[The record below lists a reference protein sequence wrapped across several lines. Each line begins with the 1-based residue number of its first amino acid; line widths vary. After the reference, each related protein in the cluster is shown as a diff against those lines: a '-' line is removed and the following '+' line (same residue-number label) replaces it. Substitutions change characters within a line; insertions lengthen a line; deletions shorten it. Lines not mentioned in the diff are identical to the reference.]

1 MKAGNNITG
10 RFRPK
15 MKIKKND
22 TVIVLVG
29 SEKDKGKKGRVLDVD
44 AAKNRLLVEGI
55 RIVKRHTKP
64 NAASPNGGI
73 IEKEA
78 YIHASNVA
86 LVDPKSGT
94 ATRVGRKEVNGE
106 LVRYAKKSGEVI
118 K

>member
-1 MKAGNNITG
+1 MG

-22 TVIVLVG
+22 TVVVLVG

-44 AAKNRLLVEGI
+44 VLKNRVLVEGV

-78 YIHASNVA
+78 YIHSSNVA
-86 LVDPKSGT
+86 LVDPKSGN
-94 ATRVGRKEVNGE
+94 ATRVGKKEVNGK

>member
-1 MKAGNNITG
+1 MKAGNNTAG

-15 MKIKKND
+15 MKIRKDD

-29 SEKDKGKKGRVLDVD
+29 GEKDKGKKGRVLDVD
-44 AAKNRLLVEGI
+44 LDKNRLLVEGV

-64 NAASPNGGI
+64 NATYPNGSI
-73 IEKEA
+73 VEKEA

-86 LVDPKSGT
+86 LIDPKSGKP
-94 ATRVGRKEVNGE
+94 TRVGKKEVGGK
-106 LVRYAKKSGEVI
+106 LVRFAKKSGEVI

>member
-22 TVIVLVG
+22 NVIVLSG
-29 SEKDKGKKGRVLDVD
+29 KDKGKKSRVIAVD
-44 AAKNRLLVEGI
+44 PEKNRVLVEGVK
-55 RIVKRHTKP
+55 IVKRHTKP
-64 NAASPNGGI
+64 NAATPNGGI
-73 IEKEA
+73 VEKEA
-78 YIHASNVA
+78 FIHASNVA
-86 LVDPKSGT
+86 LVDPKGGK
-94 ATRVGRKEVNGE
+94 ATRVGRKEVDGK

>member
-1 MKAGNNITG
+1 MKAGNNISG

-29 SEKDKGKKGRVLDVD
+29 SEKDKGKKGRVIDVD
-44 AAKNRLLVEGI
+44 VLNNRVLVEGV

-64 NAASPNGGI
+64 NAATPNGGI

-86 LVDPKSGT
+86 LVDPKTGS
-94 ATRVGRKEVNGE
+94 ATRVGKKEMNGK